1 MSSTKSK
8 AIFQTELGWFEAIVE
23 KNELTNL
30 AFVPSTLETMDDHP
44 LLKEVQIQLNEYAKG
59 DRKKFSIPLNPA
71 GTTFQKRVWAKLRS
85 IPYGARLTYNEFA
98 EFYGDKKA
106 IRAVASA
113 NGQNPI
119 AVIIPCHRII
129 GTGGKLTGYAWGL
142 ETKRELLQLEMEN
155 SPQFDLFG

>member
-1 MSSTKSK
+1 MSSTASK
-8 AIFQTELGWFEAIVE
+8 AIFETQLGWFEAVVE
-23 KNELTNL
+23 NDELTSL
-30 AFVPSTLETMDDHP
+30 IFTDITTPKTGEHP
-44 LLKEVQIQLNEYAKG
+44 LLKEVEVQLDEFAKG
-59 DRKKFSIPLNPA
+59 DRKKFSIPLNPN

-98 EFYGDKKA
+98 EYYGDKKA
-106 IRAVASA
+106 IRAVAAA

-129 GTGGKLTGYAWGL
+129 GSGGKLTGYAWGL
-142 ETKRELLQLEMEN
+142 ERKRDLLQLEMEN